1 MPLPQDKCK
10 MVLVIHSTWCRDEE
24 TSSTPFFFVWGEND
38 GVELKN
44 GGIPSSSSSA
54 TANDHPFQSSG
65 EQLSKAYSAIITADQ
80 HLHSDSNQ
88 KAHSSVV
95 VSFLLPTTA
104 NGVPQLSSAQAVDDA
119 ASLRQWKIKGVK
131 LEPKEAIPFLLRVS
145 DSIRNGRSSIVAE
158 GDEEIRLG
166 SDLLYWSKAAKFL
179 LELIARQRFVPYF
192 SEENSP
198 HYRSTWLLA
207 PTDEDD
213 SSRLEH
219 LAGEMPPICRA
230 ASREDPHSLLTEC
243 LNHSADI
250 MIRQF
255 VEKASAPI
263 LDAESEAAAWYNGL
277 FAPESPKV
285 AAKVGE
291 GLVSWAD
298 EVLAR
303 GSPTDHTYRTCF
315 RLEAPPPDGGK
326 RWSLEYLVQSLRD
339 PSLIIPAES
348 VWNEKKSTAQERL
361 LSDLAKASRF
371 FKPIDSSLESS
382 PAPTCGKLTIDEAYS
397 FLKESAWLLRESGFG
412 IQIPHW
418 LEEGT
423 RLKIQLNVKSSR
435 RQNTKAGEGGLF
447 TITNLAKFDWKI
459 AVSGQNG
466 EVVLSEEEFM
476 ALAALKQP
484 IVEFRGE
491 WVELRKED
499 VDSALRF
506 LENQKKQ
513 GGIHMADLVR
523 FASAPESQSLAVEIA
538 SCDGWISEVI
548 GRLKKKAEESIA
560 DIPAPKHFV
569 GILRP
574 YQLKGFSWLEFMGKW
589 GLGACLADDM
599 GLGKT
604 IQFIALLLR
613 YREEESRRSK
623 KPSLLICPT
632 SIVGNWKRELERFS
646 PSIRALIHHGS
657 ARISD
662 AVEFAKSA
670 KNFDVV
676 ISTYSLIQRDV
687 DLLSAIEW
695 RTVVLDEAQNVKNHW
710 TKQAQ
715 AVRKLKSEHRVALTG
730 TPIENRLSELWS
742 IMDFLNPGYLGS
754 FEEFRRKYSVPVER
768 YGDDNTQR
776 VLQKIVQP
784 FILRRLKT
792 DTTIITDL
800 PKKNEM
806 KVFCSLTEEQAS
818 LYEAHVTKMLQEI
831 EASEGIQRR
840 GLVLSALTRLKQIC
854 DHPAL
859 YLADRSSLAS
869 RSGKLER
876 LKEMLEEVVEEKEKA
891 LVFTQFSQMG
901 TMIKLYLE
909 RETGYE
915 VPFLYGGVPRK
926 KRDEMVARFQE
937 DSPSSSYLP
946 VFVISLKAGGL
957 GLNLTAANHVF
968 HYDRWWNP
976 AVENQA
982 TDRAFRIGQKRNV
995 QVHKFVSA
1003 GTLEEMIDAMIE
1015 RKKGLA
1021 ENILGTGEQ
1030 WLTELSTRELRDMLV
1045 LRRE

>member
-1 MPLPQDKCK
+1 ML
-10 MVLVIHSTWCRDEE
+10 VLHCTWCRDK
-24 TSSTPFFFVWGEND
+24 TSTRFFFVWGESD
-38 GVELKN
+38 GVQLKN
-44 GGIPSSSSSA
+44 GGIPFSSA
-54 TANDHPFQSSG
+54 KGSTNHHPFQSSS
-65 EQLSKAYSAIITADQ
+65 EQLSRAWSAIITPDQ
-80 HLHSDSNQ
+80 HLHPDSNE
-88 KAHSSVV
+88 KAGLHSAIVT
-95 VSFLLPTTA
+95 FLLPTTSS
-104 NGVPQLSSAQAVDDA
+104 GVPQLSSEQLDDA
-119 ASLRQWKIKGVK
+119 ASLKHWKIKGVG
-131 LEPKEAIPFLLRVS
+131 LDPKEAIPFLLRVN
-145 DSIRNGRSSIVAE
+145 DSLRDGRSNIVVE
-158 GDEEIRLG
+158 GEEIRLG
-166 SDLLYWSKAAKFL
+166 SDLVYWSKAAKFL
-179 LELIARQRFVPYF
+179 LELIARQRFLPYF
-192 SEENSP
+192 SKENS
-198 HYRSTWLLA
+198 HYQSTWLLA

-213 SSRLEH
+213 STRLDH
-219 LAGEMPPICRA
+219 LASEMPPICRA
-230 ASREDPHSLLTEC
+230 ASGEDPRSLLTEC
-243 LNHSADI
+243 LNQSAND

-255 VEKASAPI
+255 VEKTPAPI
-263 LDAESEAAAWYNGL
+263 LDAESEAASWYNRL
-277 FAPESPKV
+277 FTPMSQKVSAKV
-285 AAKVGE
+285 AE
-291 GLVSWAD
+291 GLGSWAD

-303 GSPTDHTYRTCF
+303 RASADPYRTCF
-315 RLEAPPPDGGK
+315 RLEAPSPDSRK
-326 RWSLEYLVQSLRD
+326 RWSLEYLVQSVRD
-339 PSLIIPAES
+339 PSLIIPAEK
-348 VWNEKKSTAQERL
+348 VWSEKKSAAQERL
-361 LSDLAKASRF
+361 LSDLAKASKL
-371 FKPIDSSLESS
+371 FKPIDRSLESS
-382 PAPTCGKLTIDEAYS
+382 PAPASARVTIDEAYS
-397 FLKESAWLLRESGFG
+397 FLKESAWLMRESGFG
-412 IQIPHW
+412 VQIPHW

-423 RLKIQLNVKSSR
+423 RLKIQLNVKSPR
-435 RQNTKAGEGGLF
+435 RPNTKAGEGGIF
-447 TITNLAKFDWKI
+447 TIANLAQFDWKI
-459 AVSGQNG
+459 ALGGQNG

-499 VDSALRF
+499 VDSALMF
-506 LENQKKQ
+506 LDKQKKQ
-513 GGIHMADLVR
+513 GGMQMVDLVR
-523 FASAPESQSLAVEIA
+523 FASTPESQSLPVEIA
-538 SCDGWISEVI
+538 SCDGWISELI
-548 GRLKKKAEESIA
+548 GRLKNDESIS
-560 DIPAPKHFV
+560 DIPAPEHFV
-569 GILRP
+569 GTLRP
-574 YQLKGFSWLEFMGKW
+574 YQLKGFSWLAFMRKW

-613 YREEESRRSK
+613 DKEEYSK
-623 KPSLLICPT
+623 KPSLLVCPM
-632 SIVGNWKRELERFS
+632 SIVGNWKRELEKFS
-646 PSIRALIHHGS
+646 PSITALIHHGS
-657 ARISD
+657 GRISD
-662 AVEFAKSA
+662 LAEFAKA
-670 KNFDVV
+670 VRNYDVV
-676 ISTYSLIQRDV
+676 ISTYSLIQRDIN
-687 DLLSAIEW
+687 LLSKIEW
-695 RTVVLDEAQNVKNHW
+695 RTLVLDEAQNVKNHW

-768 YGDDNTQR
+768 YGDDNKQR

-792 DTTIITDL
+792 DRTIITDL

-818 LYEAHVTKMLQEI
+818 LYEAHVTKMLEEI

-876 LKEMLEEVVEEKEKA
+876 LKEMLEEVVEEHEKA

-901 TMIKLYLE
+901 EMIRLYLE
-909 RETGYE
+909 HETGYE
-915 VPFLYGGVPRK
+915 VPFLHGGVARK
-926 KRDEMVARFQE
+926 KRDEMVSRFQE
-937 DSPSSSYLP
+937 DSPSSYLP

-1003 GTLEEMIDAMIE
+1003 GTLEEMIDSMIE

-1030 WLTELSTRELRDMLV
+1030 WLTELSTKELRDVLV
-1045 LRRE
+1045 FRRE